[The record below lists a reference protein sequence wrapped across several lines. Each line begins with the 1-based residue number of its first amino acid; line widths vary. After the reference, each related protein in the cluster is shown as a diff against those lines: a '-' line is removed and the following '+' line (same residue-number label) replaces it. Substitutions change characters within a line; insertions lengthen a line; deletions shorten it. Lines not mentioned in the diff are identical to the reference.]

1 MSMCTVPPADG
12 SRSPHIAAWRG
23 APLSRLVRAPDR
35 VGARQALAGTGVRIG
50 SIPHPSPASPAANR
64 GWEQLAAAAFLQL
77 GVAI

>member
-1 MSMCTVPPADG
+1 
-12 SRSPHIAAWRG
+12 
-23 APLSRLVRAPDR
+23 VRAPDR